1 MNQSTL
7 KLDIQEYAVPVNRL
21 KATACNERPQQR
33 LENFGAQALS
43 DTELIAILLG
53 HGTRG
58 HDVLTL
64 SSSLMA
70 EAGSIAAL
78 ASWHEKDFQRL
89 KGIGRIKGL
98 QLVALMEVARRAISQ
113 QVDMNPILNRADLV
127 ADYLRPI
134 VIGLDVEKFFVLC
147 LNRRNRLIKRVE
159 ISSGTATSTLAHP
172 REVFRAAIMAGATAG
187 IIAAH
192 NHPSG
197 DPSGSAEDVRLTR
210 QLREAANA
218 VDIPLLDHVIIGK
231 IGADPLNR
239 GFFSFREAGL
249 L

>member
-89 KGIGRIKGL
+89 KGIGRVKGL

-113 QVDMNPILNRADLV
+113 QFETNPILNRADRV
-127 ADYLRPI
+127 ADHLKSI
-134 VIGLDVEKFFVLC
+134 SAGLEVEKFWVCC
-147 LNRRNRLIKRVE
+147 LNRRNRLRKMVE
-159 ISSGTATSTLAHP
+159 VTSGTATQTLAHP
-172 REVFRAAIMAGATAG
+172 REVFRAAIRESAAGV
-187 IIAAH
+187 ICAH

-197 DPSGSAEDVRLTR
+197 DPAPSSEDVRLTR
-210 QLREAANA
+210 QLRDAAAA

-231 IGADPLNR
+231 AGADPLNR
-239 GFFSFREAGL
+239 GFYSFREAGL